1 MWGAP
6 RAPPWGWIVSSPDQ
20 KPDDLDAILR
30 DAGGVQGL
38 AVQLGQ
44 GDPNAFEPAAV
55 NENVHASAQAQ
66 AAASEPT
73 GLSPV

>member
-1 MWGAP
+1 MNRMWGAS

-30 DAGGVQGL
+30 DAGGLQGL

-55 NENVHASAQAQ
+55 NENVPR
-66 AAASEPT
+66 ERT
-73 GLSPV
+73 G

>member
-6 RAPPWGWIVSSPDQ
+6 RAPPWGWLVSSPDQ

-30 DAGGVQGL
+30 AAGGLQGL

-44 GDPNAFEPAAV
+44 ATRTHLSQQQSMRTY
-55 NENVHASAQAQ
+55 HASAQVE
-66 AAASEPT
+66 AATSEPT
-73 GLSPV
+73 G